1 MATAGAEFR
10 WMEAMTM
17 RDDPGGGMQSLERAV
32 SVLRAVGDAGPGGA
46 RLAEVAAATGL
57 SRSTAHRF
65 LLALAQT
72 GLLEQDASAGQFHLG
87 LELCTLGAVAANR
100 YELRDVARPVMQ
112 RLADRTGDTV
122 YLSLRDGH
130 EAVCV
135 ERVEGGF
142 PIRTLTLEVG
152 DRRPLGVG
160 AGSLALLAFQS
171 DDLVATGIAAN
182 ADRLGRFSR
191 LDAAGLSALVARTR
205 GDGYAFNDQQV
216 IPGMSA
222 LGVPLLDAKG
232 VAVAA
237 LSIAAISDR
246 LAGERREQLLAWL
259 RDDAAALGHDI
270 AKLTGPLSEHG
281 LRTLARRRRAG

>member
-1 MATAGAEFR
+1 
-10 WMEAMTM
+10 MTT
-17 RDDPGGGMQSLERAV
+17 RDDPAGGMQSLERAV

-72 GLLEQDASAGQFHLG
+72 GLLEQDDAGGHFHLG

-100 YELRDVARPVMQ
+100 YELRDIARPVMQ

-152 DRRPLGVG
+152 DRRPLGIG
-160 AGSLALLAFQS
+160 AGSLALLAFQPE
-171 DDLVATGIAAN
+171 DLAAAAIAAN
-182 ADRLGRFSR
+182 AGRLGRYSR
-191 LDAAGLSALVARTR
+191 LDAAGLTDLVSLARR
-205 GDGYAFNDQQV
+205 DGYAVNDQQV

-222 LGVPLLDAKG
+222 LGLPLLDAG
-232 VAVAA
+232 GAAVAA
-237 LSIAAISDR
+237 LSVAAISDR
-246 LAGERREQLLAWL
+246 LAGERRGQVLAWL
-259 RDDAAALGHDI
+259 REEATALACDL
-270 AKLTGPLSEHG
+270 ARVTGPLSEHG
-281 LRTLARRRRAG
+281 LRTLARRRRPG